1 MASLTQLKVI
11 FWNAGSWTEEKEIN
25 IAHLA
30 QTEAADII
38 MLTNTFVGKEMTP
51 FATRSMVQRLE
62 RMTGNQWGGTTSP
75 MADDCLG
82 GAIVMYSAFIK
93 DPRIDYLLPFGT
105 LTEFGGSWGDLPF
118 NLLSVQQ
125 VSNLVSPKYFLRSA
139 ATNMALDKGI

>member
-1 MASLTQLKVI
+1 
-11 FWNAGSWTEEKEIN
+11 
-25 IAHLA
+25 
-30 QTEAADII
+30 

-51 FATRSMVQRLE
+51 FATRSMAQRLE
-62 RMTGNQWGGTTSP
+62 RMTGKQWGGTTSP

-93 DPRIDYLLPFGT
+93 DPRIDFSLPFGT
-105 LTEFGGSWGDLPF
+105 LTEFSGSWGDLHF
-118 NLLSVQQ
+118 NLLSVQR